1 MTYEMDYVGG
11 GGGIV
16 KEVVTYMVMDDLS
29 VMLMSTISSSITL
42 FNKFHV
48 KEVSSLQE
56 RVVELGLDHIKIYP

>member
-1 MTYEMDYVGG
+1 
-11 GGGIV
+11 
-16 KEVVTYMVMDDLS
+16 MVMDDLS

-56 RVVELGLDHIKIYP
+56 RVVELGLDHVINKGKFLYLTLIFVIKKN